1 MSAVKILIMG
11 YRVAVSSE
19 DPSMKLNME
28 IILTFGIVIC
38 ESYPDLTF
46 AIRYADDKTLTTV
59 DPTWAL

>member
-19 DPSMKLNME
+19 DPDRKLNME
-28 IILTFGIVIC
+28 IILTFVIVMC

-46 AIRYADDKTLTTV
+46 VIRYGDEALINV
-59 DPTWAL
+59 DPIWAL